1 LNINVQWIVIGYWL
15 FDQTIDANK
24 IRQIGYLNFRHFL
37 ILGILGNSDRKDH
50 MKFALFHGCNIPS
63 RVKQYAD
70 ATAAVCDRL
79 GIELVE
85 MDDFNCCGYPVRNA
99 EHRAYILSAA
109 KNLAVAEKAGLD
121 MLVMCKCCYGSLKRA
136 EYFLNQEPELKTDVN
151 RVLARENL
159 EYQNKTQVKH
169 LLSVLYHDVGIERL
183 KKAISKVYSGLQIAV
198 SYGCH
203 ALRPSNIT
211 GFDDPVSPKIFDELV
226 EVTGAYSVDWT
237 RKLDCCGAPMTGI
250 NDQLAMDMTQRKI
263 DSAREAGAQYICTAC
278 PYSQLQFDAVQK
290 RMASQSKNGEP
301 IAPILYP
308 QLLGLSMG
316 IEEKTLGNAENK
328 IDLSEITSFLMTE

>member
-99 EHRAYILSAA
+99 EHRAYVLSAA

-151 RVLARENL
+151 RVLGRENL

-183 KKAISKVYSGLQIAV
+183 KKTISKVYSGLQIAV